1 MRFRAPPL
9 LAALNFVAAS
19 VYIVRSLALDLP
31 LELFPDSWRSFLIRW
46 RRSRRAPKRAS
57 VLKSTSEQSKRED
70 PFKSNL
76 PVADSSFKAFPAL
89 NDCPDAAT
97 SFGLTSR
104 RRLDSPEDP
113 LLAGDGLQAR
123 LSRELAARKA
133 VDRKEFFE
141 AWEFFAQ
148 VREHLGDRKSPV
160 VLVDAAGGHGLLGVI
175 CACLDRHRFSRVV
188 IADRRKP
195 ASHAAISAAAKAVAP
210 WVEELVEY
218 VEEDFAGV
226 LPAGCVVVSIHGCKS
241 LTDDILKA
249 AIAARAR
256 TIAVMPCCYG
266 HSFAAEQAPAT
277 LRQHLGVAMAAD
289 VQRTCRLENDG
300 YSVQWRFVP
309 SQVTPMNRILLA
321 RQRIASGGKNK

>member
-1 MRFRAPPL
+1 M
-9 LAALNFVAAS
+9 
-19 VYIVRSLALDLP
+19 YIVRTLALDLP
-31 LELFPDSWRSFLIRW
+31 LELFPDAWRPHLLRW
-46 RRSRRAPKRAS
+46 RRSRRAPRRAS
-57 VLKSTSEQSKRED
+57 VLKATSEQSKRED
-70 PFKSNL
+70 PFKSTT
-76 PVADSSFKAFPAL
+76 VADARFKAFPAL
-89 NDCPDAAT
+89 NSCPDAAA

-104 RRLDSPEDP
+104 RRLDSPQDS

-123 LSRELAARKA
+123 LSRELAARKV

-148 VREHLGDRKSPV
+148 VREHLGDRRSPV

-175 CACLDRHRFSRVV
+175 CACLDRHRFTRVV

-195 ASHAAISAAAKAVAP
+195 ASHAAICAAANAVAP
-210 WVEELVEY
+210 WVAEMVEY

-241 LTDDILKA
+241 LTDDVLTA

-266 HSFAAEQAPAT
+266 HSFAAEQAPAKT
-277 LRQHLGVAMAAD
+277 AK
-289 VQRTCRLENDG
+289 
-300 YSVQWRFVP
+300 P
-309 SQVTPMNRILLA
+309 
-321 RQRIASGGKNK
+321 

>member
-1 MRFRAPPL
+1 MWLLRFRAPPL

-19 VYIVRSLALDLP
+19 VYIVRTLALDLP
-31 LELFPDSWRSFLIRW
+31 LELFPDAWRPHLLRW
-46 RRSRRAPKRAS
+46 RRSRRAPKR
-57 VLKSTSEQSKRED
+57 LKSTSEQSKRED

-76 PVADSSFKAFPAL
+76 PVADSRFKAFPAL
-89 NDCPDAAT
+89 NDCADAAK

-104 RRLDSPEDP
+104 RRLDSPQDA
-113 LLAGDGLQAR
+113 LFSGDDLQSR
-123 LSRELAARKA
+123 LSRELAARKV

-148 VREHLGDRKSPV
+148 VRGHLGDRKSPV

-195 ASHAAISAAAKAVAP
+195 ASHIAISTAAKAVAP
-210 WVEELVEY
+210 WVQDIVEY
-218 VEEDFAGV
+218 VEEDFTGV
-226 LPAGCVVVSIHGCKS
+226 LPVGCVVVSIHGCKS
-241 LTDDILKA
+241 LTDDILTA

-300 YSVQWRFVP
+300 YSVQWRYVP

-321 RQRIASGGKNK
+321 RSNT